1 MFIDVCIVFALC
13 SFYDDILL
21 MQYTRVVLSLDYT
34 YTIILFFVSNFQK
47 QETFILKTLQ
57 KFILPISEI
66 NKILYKELYL
76 MYLDV
81 NCLNW

>member
-13 SFYDDILL
+13 SFYNDILL

-34 YTIILFFVSNFQK
+34 YTIILFFVSNFHK

-57 KFILPISEI
+57 KFILSISEI
-66 NKILYKELYL
+66 NKILYKELNL
-76 MYLDV
+76 NYLDV
-81 NCLNW
+81 TCLNW